1 MQVINIEQ
9 GTQEWLDTRKGVVT
23 GSRFKDVVTPAKGEL
38 SKSSKSYMHELVA
51 ERMGATINF
60 YQNDHM
66 KRGNELEPDARTAYE
81 FIKDVTVNEVGFCL
95 HDNKLIGVSPDGLIG
110 EDGGLEIKCPKET
123 THISY
128 LDNGTLPLI
137 YKPQVQG
144 SMWITGRKW
153 WDFMSYHPD
162 LPPLIVRVFRDEDYI
177 ASMRKGII
185 KFSEDVLDLEE
196 KLTAKYIGNSGETHK
211 SAK

>member
-9 GTQEWLDTRKGVVT
+9 GTPEWLQARKGVVT
-23 GSRFKDVVTPAKGEL
+23 GSRFKDVVTPSKGEL
-38 SKSSKSYMHELVA
+38 SKSSEKYMYELVA
-51 ERMGATINF
+51 ERMGATIDF
-60 YQNDHM
+60 YQNEHM
-66 KRGNELEPDARTAYE
+66 QRGNDLEPMARATYE
-81 FIKDVTVNEVGFCL
+81 FVKDCKVDEVGFCL
-95 HDNKLIGVSPDGLIG
+95 SDSKLVGVSPDGLIG

-128 LDNGTLPLI
+128 LVKGELPSI

-162 LPPLIVRVFRDEDYI
+162 LPPLIIRIPRDEEYI
-177 ASMRKGII
+177 SKMEDGITR
-185 KFSEDVLDLEE
+185 FSKEMIEME
-196 KLTAKYIGNSGETHK
+196 KNIREKYL
-211 SAK
+211 

>member
-1 MQVINIEQ
+1 MQTLNFEQ
-9 GTQEWLDTRKGVVT
+9 GGQEWLDARKGKIT
-23 GSRFKDVVTPAKGEL
+23 ASRFKDVVTPAKGEL
-38 SKSSKSYMHELVA
+38 SKTSKSYMYELVA
-51 ERMGATINF
+51 EKMGATVSF
-60 YQNDHM
+60 YQNEHM
-66 KRGNELEPDARTAYE
+66 ARGNELEPDARTAYE
-81 FIKDVTVNEVGFCL
+81 FIKDAEVQEVGICI
-95 HDNKLIGVSPDGLIG
+95 HDNNMIGVSPDGLIG

-128 LDNGTLPLI
+128 LDSGELPLI

-144 SMWITGRKW
+144 CMWVTGRKW

-177 ASMRKGII
+177 ASMRKVII

-196 KLTAKYIGNSGETHK
+196 KLVKKYG
-211 SAK
+211 

>member
-1 MQVINIEQ
+1 MRIVNIEQ
-9 GTQEWLDTRKGVVT
+9 GSQEWLDTRKGLVT

-38 SKSSKSYMHELVA
+38 SKSSKSYMYELVA
-51 ERMGATINF
+51 ERMGATVNF
-60 YQNDHM
+60 YQNEHM
-66 KRGNELEPDARTAYE
+66 QRGNELEPDARTAYE
-81 FIKDVTVNEVGFCL
+81 FVKDAVVEQVGICI
-95 HDNKLIGVSPDGLIG
+95 HDNGMIGVSPDGLVG

-128 LDNGTLPLI
+128 LDSGELPLI

-162 LPPLIVRVFRDEDYI
+162 LPPLIIRVFRDEDYI
-177 ASMRKGII
+177 SSMEAWIT
-185 KFSEDVLDLEE
+185 KFAEDVLDLE
-196 KLTAKYIGNSGETHK
+196 KRLVKKYIGD
-211 SAK
+211 

>member
-9 GTQEWLDTRKGVVT
+9 GTQEWLDARSGVVT
-23 GSRFKDVVTPAKGEL
+23 GSRFKDIVTPAKAEL
-38 SKSSKSYMHELVA
+38 SKSSKTYMHELVA
-51 ERMGATINF
+51 ERMGATVSF

-81 FIKDVTVNEVGFCL
+81 FIKDCKVDEVGFCL
-95 HDNKLIGVSPDGLIG
+95 HDSKLIGVSPDGLIG

-128 LDNGTLPLI
+128 LEKGELPLI

-144 SMWITGRKW
+144 CMWVTGRKW

-162 LPPLIVRVFRDEDYI
+162 LPPLIVRVYRDEDYI
-177 ASMRKGII
+177 ASMRKCIV
-185 KFSEDVLDLEE
+185 KFSEDMVELEE
-196 KLTAKYIGNSGETHK
+196 KLVKKYIGV
-211 SAK
+211 

>member
-9 GTQEWLDTRKGVVT
+9 GTQEWLDARKGVIT
-23 GSRFKDVVTPAKGEL
+23 GSRFKDVITPAKGEA
-38 SKSSKSYMHELVA
+38 SKSSKSYMYELVA
-51 ERMGATINF
+51 ERMGASVSF
-60 YQNDHM
+60 FQNEHM
-66 KRGNELEPDARTAYE
+66 QRGNELEPDARSAYE
-81 FIKDVTVNEVGFCL
+81 FIKDATVDQVGFCL

-144 SMWITGRKW
+144 SMWVTGRKW
-153 WDFMSYHPD
+153 WDFMSYHPM
-162 LPPLIVRVFRDEDYI
+162 LPPLIVRVPRDEDYI
-177 ASMRKGII
+177 RKMEDGII
-185 KFSEDVLDLEE
+185 KFSEDMLALE
-196 KLTAKYIGNSGETHK
+196 KRLTDKYGGN
-211 SAK
+211 